1 MSFSVDFSAKQ
12 RGVVKEILF
21 SAWNRNSISKQGQT
35 VHRKK
40 GQGKS
45 KTENVQIDRQANIK
59 KIRQTNKQIAR
70 LAEKKYKEI
79 WDISL
84 IQ

>member
-1 MSFSVDFSAKQ
+1 MSFSVDFRAKQ
-12 RGVVKEILF
+12 RGVGKEILF

-35 VHRKK
+35 VIKK

-45 KTENVQIDRQANIK
+45 KTANVQIDRQANIK
-59 KIRQTNKQIAR
+59 KIRQTNKQIAK
-70 LAEKKYKEI
+70 LTEKKYKEI
-79 WDISL
+79 WDFSL